1 MPSKAEPQA
10 LPFATRAK
18 WAAWLA
24 KHYEE
29 QDGVWVKFA
38 KKASGIPTVSFDEAL
53 DVALCWGWIDG
64 QSRSLDE
71 LWYLQR
77 FTPRRAR
84 STWSKRNREKVLA
97 LIERGEMQPPGLAE
111 IERAKA
117 DGRWDAA
124 YDSPSTITVP
134 DDLRAA
140 LDAKPK
146 AAKAFAELDGQNR
159 YAILYRVHQAK
170 RPETRTMRIKE
181 FVAMLARG
189 ETPHPR
195 P

>member
-1 MPSKAEPQA
+1 MSSKAGPPT
-10 LPFATRAK
+10 LPFATQAK

-24 KHYEE
+24 RHHGE

-38 KKASGIPTVSFDEAL
+38 KKASGIPTVTFQEAL

-71 LWYLQR
+71 DWYLQR

-84 STWSKRNREKVLA
+84 STWSKRNRTKALE
-97 LIERGEMQPPGLAE
+97 LIEQGEMKPPGLAE
-111 IERAKA
+111 VERAKA
-117 DGRWDAA
+117 NGRWDAA
-124 YDSPSTITVP
+124 YDSPSTIQVP
-134 DDLRAA
+134 DDLREA
-140 LDAKPK
+140 LDASPK
-146 AAKAFAELDGQNR
+146 AAALFAKLDSQNR
-159 YAILYRVHQAK
+159 YAILFRVHQAK
-170 RPETRTMRIKE
+170 RPETRANRIAQ
-181 FVAMLARG
+181 FVEQLARG

>member
-1 MPSKAEPQA
+1 MPSKADPPT
-10 LPFATRAK
+10 LPFATQAK

-24 KHYEE
+24 KHHGE

-38 KKASGIPTVSFDEAL
+38 KKASGIQTVTFQEAL

-71 LWYLQR
+71 DWYLQR

-84 STWSKRNREKVLA
+84 STWSKRNRTKALE
-97 LIERGEMQPPGLAE
+97 LIESGEMKPPGLAE
-111 IERAKA
+111 VERAKA

-124 YDSPSTITVP
+124 YDSASTITVP
-134 DDLRAA
+134 DDLRA
-140 LDAKPK
+140 
-146 AAKAFAELDGQNR
+146 R
-159 YAILYRVHQAK
+159 SMRSR
-170 RPETRTMRIKE
+170 RPPRPSPNWTARTATRSCSASTRRNGPRR
-181 FVAMLARG
+181 APSGSRSSSPCSARG
-189 ETPHPR
+189 ELLYPR

>member
-1 MPSKAEPQA
+1 VPPKSDPPI

-18 WAAWLA
+18 WAAWLR
-24 KHYEE
+24 KHHTE

-38 KKASGIPTVSFDEAL
+38 KKASGVPTVSFEEAL
-53 DVALCWGWIDG
+53 EVALCWGWIDG

-71 LWYLQR
+71 TWYLQR

-124 YDSPSTITVP
+124 YDSASTITVP

-146 AAKAFAELDGQNR
+146 AAKAFGELDGQNR

-170 RPETRTMRIKE
+170 RPETRERRIKD

-189 ETPHPR
+189 ETPYPR
-195 P
+195 